1 MSQTGCNFPSLFLF
15 LLLLLLRPL
24 PSATSTILIGIQDG
38 STMLQCDTCQEW
50 FHGRCVGLRERQI
63 NAMEGEW
70 MCKECANRMYRD
82 HFTQR
87 AYIRRKA

>member
-1 MSQTGCNFPSLFLF
+1 
-15 LLLLLLRPL
+15 
-24 PSATSTILIGIQDG
+24 
-38 STMLQCDTCQEW
+38 MLQCDTCQEW